1 MCQTRTYLVSGE
13 GIGDIEAGVPET
25 GDKGVDAEM
34 GQQFLDIIDILI
46 LNYHNVADIPILKYF
61 NFQMF
66 RYYSHLRWGRA
77 VRTKMKSRQRE
88 EIAPGI
94 S

>member
-1 MCQTRTYLVSGE
+1 MSGD
-13 GIGDIEAGVPET
+13 GIGDIEAGVPDT

-61 NFQMF
+61 NCQMF
-66 RYYSHLRWGRA
+66 RYYRHLRWGRG
-77 VRTKMKSRQRE
+77 VRTMMKSRQRE

>member
-1 MCQTRTYLVSGE
+1 MSGD

-66 RYYSHLRWGRA
+66 RYCSHLRWGRA